1 MYKIKAS
8 PGRTVTIDEKDYL
21 YFSGTA
27 YLGIPKDP
35 DFLALVIEGFR
46 RYGTNFG
53 GSRLANVRFDIFDK
67 TEATLL
73 SLTGA
78 PAAISASSGTMAGQL
93 LAHYF
98 FGKADM
104 LATPDAHPAMLPP
117 GNTAQRLE
125 TNWKENILEIISSSK
140 APLVLFSNAVNV
152 LNVEKTD
159 FSWVKE
165 VPEDKPFTLVV
176 DDSHFLGIGGKAG
189 GGTYSILEK
198 PDHVELI
205 VLSSLGKAFGL
216 PTGVILGSVSLIES
230 LWETPLFGGASPT
243 VLAYLYAFVEGQ
255 PVYEKNRD
263 QLEKNIAWFSSRL
276 VSKERFKTFDGF
288 PVFSVADENLAD
300 DLFEKGIL
308 LSAFNYPTPTSPL
321 VTRIVI
327 NSLHRTGDLDKLLEH
342 LNIN

>member
-117 GNTAQRLE
+117 EIRLKD
-125 TNWKENILEIISSSK
+125 WKPIGRKISSKSFH
-140 APLVLFSNAVNV
+140 PQ
-152 LNVEKTD
+152 
-159 FSWVKE
+159 
-165 VPEDKPFTLVV
+165 KPHWCF
-176 DDSHFLGIGGKAG
+176 F
-189 GGTYSILEK
+189 
-198 PDHVELI
+198 
-205 VLSSLGKAFGL
+205 
-216 PTGVILGSVSLIES
+216 PT
-230 LWETPLFGGASPT
+230 
-243 VLAYLYAFVEGQ
+243 Q
-255 PVYEKNRD
+255 
-263 QLEKNIAWFSSRL
+263 
-276 VSKERFKTFDGF
+276 
-288 PVFSVADENLAD
+288 
-300 DLFEKGIL
+300 
-308 LSAFNYPTPTSPL
+308 
-321 VTRIVI
+321 
-327 NSLHRTGDLDKLLEH
+327 
-342 LNIN
+342 